1 MFGLGNFVKYI
12 KTINNNFKSIKLSLF
27 IFSFLSK
34 NIMSVSG
41 LYLFIFF
48 LFEFFIRLTKI

>member
-34 NIMSVSG
+34 NIISISR